1 MKGVVLGDKSNQESQ
16 LSCNPDWGA
25 GVVRGRR
32 GGVDRQRGSNSRNW
46 EQRRV
51 MLIKMIN
58 E

>member
-32 GGVDRQRGSNSRNW
+32 GGVDRQRGGATQEIGSN
-46 EQRRV
+46 E
-51 MLIKMIN
+51 